1 MATITKQVDDLDGTD
16 AAGTFD
22 FGLDGKDYEID
33 LSAANAQKLRDALAP
48 FIQGGRRVKAKPEP
62 IKPKRRHPEEVR
74 AIRQWVIKNGGQVSE
89 FGRIRNKYLE
99 AWDDDRDES
108 VFES

>member
-1 MATITKQVDDLDGTD
+1 
-16 AAGTFD
+16 
-22 FGLDGKDYEID
+22 
-33 LSAANAQKLRDALAP
+33 
-48 FIQGGRRVKAKPEP
+48 
-62 IKPKRRHPEEVR
+62 
-74 AIRQWVIKNGGQVSE
+74 VIKNGGQVSE